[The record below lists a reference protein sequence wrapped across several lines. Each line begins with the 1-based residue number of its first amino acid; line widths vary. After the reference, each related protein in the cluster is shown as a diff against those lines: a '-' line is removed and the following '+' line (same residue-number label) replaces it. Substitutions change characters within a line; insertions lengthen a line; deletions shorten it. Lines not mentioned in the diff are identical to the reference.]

1 MHDILST
8 YRPITLDEMRGIKL
22 MNRTDT
28 KFVTTV
34 SRLERLLELA
44 RHDYCVQETDG
55 ERVIPYYTVYYDT
68 ASHEMYRVH
77 HNGHADRQKV
87 RIRCY
92 VSSALGF
99 LEVKTKNNHGR
110 TRKKRVEV
118 GDFDPLHP
126 NLDLRFGAG
135 ANAVHDAFLAKHLR
149 LDATTIAPAL
159 ENNFDRITLV
169 NNARTERLTIDTM
182 LRFHNVVTDRR
193 RDLDGLVIVE
203 LKRDG
208 QQPSPVLEM
217 LRQLRIMPQGF
228 SKYCM
233 GVALT
238 DLAIRKNRFKERLLL
253 MERML
258 AQLNTH

>member
-68 ASHEMYRVH
+68 ALHEMYRVH

-110 TRKKRVEV
+110 TR
-118 GDFDPLHP
+118 
-126 NLDLRFGAG
+126 
-135 ANAVHDAFLAKHLR
+135 
-149 LDATTIAPAL
+149 
-159 ENNFDRITLV
+159 
-169 NNARTERLTIDTM
+169 
-182 LRFHNVVTDRR
+182 
-193 RDLDGLVIVE
+193 
-203 LKRDG
+203 
-208 QQPSPVLEM
+208 
-217 LRQLRIMPQGF
+217 
-228 SKYCM
+228 
-233 GVALT
+233 
-238 DLAIRKNRFKERLLL
+238 
-253 MERML
+253 
-258 AQLNTH
+258 